1 MRAAAACAGVHRLEL
16 GAEPL
21 LISDGAG
28 LYPLRTACVW
38 VLRAA
43 APIRLVF
50 RSFFTEEDYDVLNV
64 YDGAGEAMQP
74 ISELSGSRLPAPIV
88 SNGTVLTLTFTSDA
102 AVRYSGFELFASS
115 LAADGT
121 WPLTPA
127 PARPPDPRTPLPAVL
142 VLPAIGAG
150 ARSPGACMCTTQFE
164 AFVSRSSRPRLQRD
178 WRVSRSS
185 ATRPRL
191 L

>member
-16 GAEPL
+16 GAESL
-21 LISDGAG
+21 LISDGPG

-38 VLRAA
+38 VLHAA
-43 APIRLVF
+43 ARIRLVF
-50 RSFFTEEDYDVLNV
+50 RSFFTEEYDVLNV
-64 YDGAGEAMQP
+64 HDGAGETMQL
-74 ISELSGSRLPAPIV
+74 ISELRGSRLPAPIV
-88 SNGTVLTLTFTSDA
+88 SNGTVLTLTFTSDSS
-102 AVRYSGFELFASS
+102 VRFSGFELFASS
-115 LAADGT
+115 LSANGT
-121 WPLTPA
+121 WPLIPA
-127 PARPPDPRTPLPAVL
+127 PTRPPDPRTPLPALL